1 MTAAGTTAD
10 AADAV
15 AAEPGPPPL
24 ARNREYNLLWTANVV
39 SQLGAQGTLIAY
51 PLLVLGLGGSAFE
64 ASLAE
69 FAIAGSRALAA
80 LPAGALADRVSRKA
94 LMLVSEL
101 GRAVALGLLALLVA
115 LGHAPLAVILV
126 VAVVEGVCTS
136 LFGTADQA
144 LLPGVVPA
152 SQLADAVTRNTAR
165 YYLAT
170 IVGPGIG
177 GFLYGVQRLLPFLTQ
192 AVTSALAF
200 VTLLFL
206 RPPAPLPAADGPDAG
221 RGDAADGPGEGPQES
236 TLQAMAAGLR
246 WLRGNRPVR
255 ATVLLGTAFNLVFSG
270 LLITVVVMAQ
280 QDGRSGAEIGAIGAL
295 IGAGGVLGALSAGVL
310 RRSLTPFTALM
321 VLTWASAALVPLLA
335 VVPTGWPAG
344 LVLGAA
350 AFLAPTATALVA
362 GHQMMVTPD
371 AMRGRLAGL
380 IGVSMGAAAALGPLL
395 SGLLLETVHGVP
407 TVLSCAAAFLL
418 IALGVAATPA
428 VRAFPALPD
437 DRGHPPG
444 S

>member
-1 MTAAGTTAD
+1 MTSGSTTAD
-10 AADAV
+10 AAV

-24 ARNREYNLLWTANVV
+24 SRNREYNVLWTANVV

-51 PLLVLGLGGSAFE
+51 PLLVLGLGGTAFE

-94 LMLVSEL
+94 LMLVSEF

-144 LLPGVVPA
+144 LLPSVVPS

-177 GFLYGVQRLLPFLTQ
+177 GFLYGLQRLLPFLTQ
-192 AVTSALAF
+192 AITSAIAF

-206 RPPAPLPAADGPDAG
+206 RPPAAPRPGDGGAAGAGGAEASAAGDGPA
-221 RGDAADGPGEGPQES
+221 ES
-236 TLQAMAAGLR
+236 TLQSMASGLR
-246 WLRGNRPVR
+246 WLRGNPAVR

-280 QDGRSGAEIGAIGAL
+280 QDGRPGAEIGAIGAL
-295 IGAGGVLGALSAGVL
+295 VGGGGVLGALSAGRL
-310 RRSLTPFTALM
+310 RRSLTPYTALM
-321 VLTWASAALVPLLA
+321 VLTWATAVLVPLLA
-335 VVPTGWPAG
+335 VVPTGWPSG

-395 SGLLLETVHGVP
+395 CGLLLETVHAVP

-418 IALGVAATPA
+418 IALGVAVTPA

-437 DRGHPPG
+437 NRGDQPG

>member
-1 MTAAGTTAD
+1 MTSGSTTAD
-10 AADAV
+10 AAV
-15 AAEPGPPPL
+15 AAAPGPPPL
-24 ARNREYNLLWTANVV
+24 SRNREYNVLWTANVV

-51 PLLVLGLGGSAFE
+51 PLLVLGLGGTAFE

-80 LPAGALADRVSRKA
+80 LPAGALADRVSRKK

-115 LGHAPLAVILV
+115 IGHAPLAAIVV
-126 VAVVEGVCTS
+126 VAVVEGVCTA

-144 LLPGVVPA
+144 LLPSVVPP
-152 SQLADAVTRNTAR
+152 SQLTDAVTRNTAR

-177 GFLYGVQRLLPFLTQ
+177 GFLYGVQRLLPFVTQ
-192 AVTSALAF
+192 AVTSAIAF

-206 RPPAPLPAADGPDAG
+206 RPPAAKPAPTAPSEGG
-221 RGDAADGPGEGPQES
+221 AARAEGGAARAEG
-236 TLQAMAAGLR
+236 TLQAMASGLR
-246 WLRGNRPVR
+246 WLRGNPAVR
-255 ATVLLGTAFNLVFSG
+255 ATVLFGTAFNLVFSG
-270 LLITVVVMAQ
+270 LLIAVVVMAQ

-295 IGAGGVLGALSAGVL
+295 IGAGGVLGALAAGRL
-310 RRSLTPFTALM
+310 RRSLSPYTALM
-321 VLTWASAALVPLLA
+321 VLTWATAVLVPLLA

-371 AMRGRLAGL
+371 EMRGRLAGL

-395 SGLLLETVHGVP
+395 CGLLLETVHGVP
-407 TVLSCAAAFLL
+407 TVLSCAAVFLL
-418 IALGVAATPA
+418 IALGVAVTPA

-437 DRGHPPG
+437 HREHPSG

>member
-1 MTAAGTTAD
+1 MTSGSTTAD
-10 AADAV
+10 AAV

-24 ARNREYNLLWTANVV
+24 SRNREYNVLWTANMV

-80 LPAGALADRVSRKA
+80 LPSGALADRVSRKT
-94 LMLVSEL
+94 LMLVSEF
-101 GRAVALGLLALLVA
+101 GRAAALGVLALLVA
-115 LGHAPLAVILV
+115 IGHAPLAAIVV

-144 LLPGVVPA
+144 LLPSVVPS

-177 GFLYGVQRLLPFLTQ
+177 GFLYGVQRLLPFVAQ
-192 AVTSALAF
+192 AVTSAIAF

-206 RPPAPLPAADGPDAG
+206 RLPAPPAPVSSPE
-221 RGDAADGPGEGPQES
+221 GEGEGADRPEG
-236 TLQAMAAGLR
+236 TLQAMASGLR
-246 WLRGNRPVR
+246 WLRGNPAVR
-255 ATVLLGTAFNLVFSG
+255 ATVLFGTAFNLVFSG
-270 LLITVVVMAQ
+270 LLIAVVVMAQ

-295 IGAGGVLGALSAGVL
+295 VGAGGVSGALAAGRL
-310 RRSLTPFTALM
+310 RRSLSPFTALM
-321 VLTWASAALVPLLA
+321 VLTWATAVLVPLLA
-335 VVPTGWPAG
+335 VVPTGWPSG

-371 AMRGRLAGL
+371 EMRGRLAGL
-380 IGVSMGAAAALGPLL
+380 IGVSMGAGAALGPLL
-395 SGLLLETVHGVP
+395 CGLLLETVHAVP

-418 IALGVAATPA
+418 IALGVAVTPA

-437 DRGHPPG
+437 NREHPSG

>member
-1 MTAAGTTAD
+1 MTSGSTTAD
-10 AADAV
+10 AAV

-24 ARNREYNLLWTANVV
+24 SRNREYNVLWTANMV

-69 FAIAGSRALAA
+69 FAIAGSRALSA
-80 LPAGALADRVSRKA
+80 LPSGALADRVSRKT
-94 LMLVSEL
+94 LMLVSEF

-115 LGHAPLAVILV
+115 VGHAPLAAIVV

-144 LLPGVVPA
+144 LLPSVVPS

-177 GFLYGVQRLLPFLTQ
+177 GFLYGVQRLLPFVAQ
-192 AVTSALAF
+192 AVTSAIAF

-206 RPPAPLPAADGPDAG
+206 RLPAPAPAPASSPEDKGKG
-221 RGDAADGPGEGPQES
+221 EGEGGDADRTEGA
-236 TLQAMAAGLR
+236 LQAMASGLR
-246 WLRGNRPVR
+246 WLRGNPAVR
-255 ATVLLGTAFNLVFSG
+255 ATVLFGTAFNLVFSG
-270 LLITVVVMAQ
+270 LLIAVVVMAQ
-280 QDGRSGAEIGAIGAL
+280 QDGRSGAEVGAIGAL
-295 IGAGGVLGALSAGVL
+295 VGAGGVSGALAAGRL
-310 RRSLTPFTALM
+310 RRSLSPFTALM
-321 VLTWASAALVPLLA
+321 VLTWATAVLVPLLA

-371 AMRGRLAGL
+371 EMRGRLAGL
-380 IGVSMGAAAALGPLL
+380 IGVSMGAGAALGPLL
-395 SGLLLETVHGVP
+395 CGLLLETVHAVP

-418 IALGVAATPA
+418 IALGVAVTPA

-437 DRGHPPG
+437 NR
-444 S
+444 

>member
-1 MTAAGTTAD
+1 MTSGSTTAD
-10 AADAV
+10 AAV

-24 ARNREYNLLWTANVV
+24 SRNREYNVLWTANMV

-80 LPAGALADRVSRKA
+80 LPSGALADRVSRKT
-94 LMLVSEL
+94 LMLVSEF
-101 GRAVALGLLALLVA
+101 GRAAALGVLALLVA
-115 LGHAPLAVILV
+115 IGHAPLAAIVV

-144 LLPGVVPA
+144 LLPSVVPS

-177 GFLYGVQRLLPFLTQ
+177 GFLYGVQRLLPFVAQ
-192 AVTSALAF
+192 AVTSAIAF

-206 RPPAPLPAADGPDAG
+206 RLPAPPPAPASSPE
-221 RGDAADGPGEGPQES
+221 GEGEGEGADRPEG
-236 TLQAMAAGLR
+236 TLQAMASGLR
-246 WLRGNRPVR
+246 WLRGNPAVR
-255 ATVLLGTAFNLVFSG
+255 ATVLFGTAFNLVFSG
-270 LLITVVVMAQ
+270 LLIAVVVMAQ

-295 IGAGGVLGALSAGVL
+295 VGAGGVSGALAAGRL
-310 RRSLTPFTALM
+310 RRSLSPFTALM
-321 VLTWASAALVPLLA
+321 VLTWATAVLVPLLA
-335 VVPTGWPAG
+335 VVPTGWPSG

-371 AMRGRLAGL
+371 EMRGRLAGL
-380 IGVSMGAAAALGPLL
+380 IGVSMGAGAALGPLL
-395 SGLLLETVHGVP
+395 CGLLLETVHAVP

-418 IALGVAATPA
+418 IALGVTVTPA

-437 DRGHPPG
+437 NREHPSG

>member
-1 MTAAGTTAD
+1 MTSGSTTAD
-10 AADAV
+10 AAV

-24 ARNREYNLLWTANVV
+24 SRNREYNVLWTANMV

-69 FAIAGSRALAA
+69 FAIAGSRALSA
-80 LPAGALADRVSRKA
+80 LPSGALADRVSRKT
-94 LMLVSEL
+94 LMLVSEF

-115 LGHAPLAVILV
+115 VGHAPLAAIVV

-144 LLPGVVPA
+144 LLPSVVPS

-177 GFLYGVQRLLPFLTQ
+177 GFLYGVQRLLPFVAQ
-192 AVTSALAF
+192 AVTSAIAF

-206 RPPAPLPAADGPDAG
+206 RLPAPAPAPASSPEDK
-221 RGDAADGPGEGPQES
+221 GEGGGADRAES
-236 TLQAMAAGLR
+236 ALQAMASGLR
-246 WLRGNRPVR
+246 WLRGNPAVR
-255 ATVLLGTAFNLVFSG
+255 ATVLFGTAFNLVFSG
-270 LLITVVVMAQ
+270 LLIAVVVMAQ
-280 QDGRSGAEIGAIGAL
+280 QAGRSGAEVGAIGAL
-295 IGAGGVLGALSAGVL
+295 VGAGGVSGALAAGRL
-310 RRSLTPFTALM
+310 RRSLSPFTALM
-321 VLTWASAALVPLLA
+321 VLTWATAVLVPLLA

-371 AMRGRLAGL
+371 EMRGRLAGL
-380 IGVSMGAAAALGPLL
+380 IGVSMGAGAALGPLL
-395 SGLLLETVHGVP
+395 CGLLLETVHAVP

-418 IALGVAATPA
+418 IALGVAVTPA

-437 DRGHPPG
+437 NR
-444 S
+444 

>member
-1 MTAAGTTAD
+1 MTSGSTTAD
-10 AADAV
+10 AAV

-24 ARNREYNLLWTANVV
+24 SRNREYNVLWTANMV

-69 FAIAGSRALAA
+69 FAIAGSRALSA
-80 LPAGALADRVSRKA
+80 LPSGALADRVSRKT
-94 LMLVSEL
+94 LMLVSEF

-115 LGHAPLAVILV
+115 IGHAPLAAIVV

-144 LLPGVVPA
+144 LLPSVVPS

-177 GFLYGVQRLLPFLTQ
+177 GFLYGVQRLLPFVAQ
-192 AVTSALAF
+192 AVTSAIAF

-206 RPPAPLPAADGPDAG
+206 RLPAPAPAPAPASSPEDK
-221 RGDAADGPGEGPQES
+221 GEGGGADRAES
-236 TLQAMAAGLR
+236 ALQAMASGLR
-246 WLRGNRPVR
+246 WLRGNPAVR
-255 ATVLLGTAFNLVFSG
+255 ATVLFGTAFNLVFSG
-270 LLITVVVMAQ
+270 LLIAVVVMAQ
-280 QDGRSGAEIGAIGAL
+280 QDGRSGAEVGAIGAL
-295 IGAGGVLGALSAGVL
+295 VGAGGVSGALAAGRL
-310 RRSLTPFTALM
+310 RRSLSPFTALM
-321 VLTWASAALVPLLA
+321 VLTWASAVLVPLLA

-371 AMRGRLAGL
+371 EMRGRLAGL
-380 IGVSMGAAAALGPLL
+380 IGVSMGAGAALGPLL
-395 SGLLLETVHGVP
+395 CGLLLETVHAVP

-418 IALGVAATPA
+418 IALGVAVTPA

-437 DRGHPPG
+437 NR
-444 S
+444 